1 MRSIGH
7 LASQNTQNANFVLE
21 MNDISK
27 SFFKVKVLDS
37 VTFKVKP
44 GEVHALV
51 GENGA
56 GKSTLMKIL
65 MGIYG
70 RDSGEILLDNE
81 KVVFQNPREA
91 IDHGISMIHQ
101 ELNSVLDLDVA
112 ENIFLGR
119 EQKSLQ
125 AGSLSIVDKKE
136 QIQQTANLFEK
147 MGISINPRSLMRNL
161 SVAQRQLVEIVKA
174 ISLSAKIVIMDEP
187 TSAITEKEVKTLFE
201 QIAKL
206 KAETVAIIYISH
218 KIDEIFKV
226 ADRISVLRDGKH
238 IGTDETRNFDREKLI
253 KMMVG
258 REIKEF
264 YPKQTIEPGSVALEV
279 KDFSRKKQ
287 FRNISFALRSGEILG
302 MAGLVGAGRSE
313 LVESIFGVT
322 KPDTGE
328 VFVFGKKVNINHPKD
343 AIRNKM
349 ALITEDRKFTGLNL
363 KGSVEHNITIVGLRS
378 LSQFGIVNNLKEAQ
392 AADFQIKKLNIK
404 VFSRNNITSS
414 LSGGNQQK
422 VVLSKWLLT
431 GPDIIIMD
439 EPTRGI
445 DVGAKR
451 DIYLLMGELVK
462 AGKAI
467 LMISSE
473 IPELMGLSDRIL
485 VLSEGKMTGVLEQ
498 KEFTQENIMR
508 LASQYGVTHNE

>member
-1 MRSIGH
+1 VNES
-7 LASQNTQNANFVLE
+7 LTSNFVLQ
-21 MNDISK
+21 MNDINK
-27 SFFKVKVLDS
+27 SFYKVKVLDS
-37 VTFKVKP
+37 VTMQVKR

-65 MGIYG
+65 MGIYD
-70 RDSGEILLDNE
+70 RDSGEIILENE
-81 KVVFQNPREA
+81 KVTFQNPREA
-91 IDHGISMIHQ
+91 INHGISMIHQ

-119 EQKSLQ
+119 EQRAIQ
-125 AGSLSIVDKKE
+125 AGSLSVVDKKD
-136 QIQQTANLFEK
+136 QIKQTSNLFEK
-147 MGISINPRSLMRNL
+147 MGIAINPKSLMRNL

-187 TSAITEKEVKTLFE
+187 TSAITEKEVNTLFE

-206 KAETVAIIYISH
+206 KAESVAIIYISH
-218 KIDEIFKV
+218 KMDEIFKI
-226 ADRISVLRDGKH
+226 ADRITVLRDGKH
-238 IGTDETRNFDREKLI
+238 ICTDEAKNLDHEKLI

-264 YPKQTIEPGSVALEV
+264 YPKQTIEPGPVVLEV
-279 KDFSRKKQ
+279 KDFSRKKR
-287 FRNISFALRSGEILG
+287 FRNISFTLCSGEILV

-322 KPDTGE
+322 KPDSGE
-328 VFVFGKKVNINHPKD
+328 VLVFGKKVKIHHPQD

-349 ALITEDRKFTGLNL
+349 ALITEDRKYTGLNL
-363 KGSVEHNITIVGLRS
+363 KGSVEHNITIVGLKT
-378 LSQFGIVNNLKEAQ
+378 LSRFGIINNLKEAQ
-392 AADFQIKKLNIK
+392 SSESQIKKLNIK
-404 VFSRNNITSS
+404 VFSRKNIISS

-451 DIYLLMGELVK
+451 DIYVLMGELVK

-485 VLSEGKMTGVLEQ
+485 ILSEGKMTGTLEQ
-498 KEFTQENIMR
+498 KDFTQENIMR
-508 LASQYGVTHNE
+508 LASQFGVTQNE